1 MGITKKDVFWTFIV
15 AIWIYNTLALLDV
28 LGITEIKELMFY
40 ALATV
45 PPLFLYLYL
54 MASPPEP
61 DIKTIAKF
69 GGASVAVLSILG
81 GLHIVLK

>member
-1 MGITKKDVFWTFIV
+1 MRVTKKDVFWIFIV
-15 AIWIYNTLALLDV
+15 AIWIYNTFALLDV
-28 LGITEIKELMFY
+28 LGITKIKGMIFY
-40 ALATV
+40 ALATI

-69 GGASVAVLSILG
+69 GGTSVAVLSILG

>member
-1 MGITKKDVFWTFIV
+1 MRITKRDVFWVFII
-15 AIWIYNTLALLDV
+15 AIWIYNTFALLDV
-28 LGITEIKELMFY
+28 LGIARIKGIVFY
-40 ALATV
+40 ALTTI

-54 MASPPEP
+54 IASPPEP
-61 DIKTIAKF
+61 DTKTIAKF